1 MHGFHSFKINE
12 MREYFEKLMKPSV
25 TNEKLEELLI
35 SFQDEILK
43 SFENKLIDQNTKIE
57 ELGQNQT

>member
-57 ELGQNQT
+57 ELGQN